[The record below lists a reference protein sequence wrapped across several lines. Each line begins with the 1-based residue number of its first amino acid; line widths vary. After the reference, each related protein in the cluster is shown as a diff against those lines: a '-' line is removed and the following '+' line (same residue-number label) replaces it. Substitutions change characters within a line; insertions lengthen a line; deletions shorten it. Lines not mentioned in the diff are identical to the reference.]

1 MGSASSISRSAAAL
15 EIFSICPASSAGLLV
30 FVRCT
35 FSITPKTV
43 EYCLLNRDEKLILDE
58 RDACGVGFIYRPE
71 STRGTI
77 DDALAAL
84 AQMEHRGAT
93 GADGVTGDGA
103 GILTTIPKEIFRRE
117 GISIDAKD
125 ALAVLFIPDGLSRKR
140 NSDLTAM
147 HREYIEK
154 FLKSKGFTAR
164 IWRPVPVVKNTLGQ
178 VALKHAPLIEHLV
191 VSCEINLT
199 EEELD
204 RAFSDLRVSLS
215 QFMRFEIGEPDF
227 YISSL
232 CRKTVVYKAMTT
244 SEALTNFYSDLKD
257 PLFKSQWALFHRR
270 FSTNT
275 VSRWPLA
282 QPFRLLA
289 HNGEINTL
297 KGNLNWMHARLSQTA
312 LDVKATW
319 DDTRNELTPGSR
331 VDYAGSDS
339 SVLDFCVETLLKDGD
354 TIESAF
360 MKLIPE
366 AHEHH
371 SHMGENPEIEHFYE
385 FFAPHQEPWDGP
397 ALVAFSDATTIG
409 AILDRNGLRPAR
421 YSLYDDGTVFLAS
434 EAGLKI
440 STSAAVIKRGRLGPG
455 QMIAVDIASG
465 AIKHDA
471 VVKTDVAKKHPYGLW
486 LLKERRALNAAAFS
500 KEWSYS
506 SEDLSARQIAAGYT
520 LEDVESIITFMA
532 MNDSEP
538 VLSMG
543 DDTPLAVLSSRPGKL
558 TDFFRQR
565 FAQVTNPPIDPIRER
580 LVMSLTTYLGK
591 RSLSLNPGEELAR
604 AIILPSPI
612 INDDE
617 LGFIR
622 GLESEYKSTTVS
634 TLFHESKSLQIAIEQ
649 ICRHVAE
656 LVSDGHEII
665 ILSDRNT
672 DETHLAIP
680 MLAAVGAVHHHL
692 IKAGLRLK
700 CALVADTSQCWT
712 SHQTAALI
720 AYGAQAISP
729 YLAFE
734 TIRHWYWSD
743 KIKAL
748 VNDGTN
754 EQYRGLTVY
763 QCQSNFRSAIESG
776 LLKVISKMGV
786 SKLTSYVG
794 AQIFECLGL
803 GRDIVDLCF
812 TGTNSPIGGLT
823 FGDLEREIRA
833 SHARGFTPQSTLV
846 DEGVFKNKR
855 AGEYHRNNNDLVKA
869 LHAAVAL
876 KDADASE
883 TERSENYHKYSELVS
898 QQPPSTLRELI
909 EIKSDRQPISLSEVE
924 SLESIVRKFCTGG
937 MSLGALS
944 KESHEALAIAMN
956 RLNARS
962 NSGEGGEDPKRYNPI
977 KVKPDGT
984 SDDFPGLVG
993 LRDGDS
999 AASKVRQVASARF
1012 GVTPQYLATAEQL
1025 EIKVAQGA
1033 KPGEGGQLPAHK
1045 VSDYIARLRRTDKG
1059 ITLISPPPHHDIYS
1073 IEDLAQLIFDLR
1085 QINQTA
1091 EVSVKLV
1098 SEQGIGPIALGCA
1111 KAGADIVHVAG
1122 HDGGTGAAPV
1132 GSIKHAG
1139 LPWELGLAETN
1150 KFLTEH
1156 RLRNRVVV
1164 RVDGG
1169 LRSGEDVVK
1178 AAVIG
1183 ADEFAFGTVALIA
1196 QGCIMARV
1204 CHTNNCPTGI
1214 ASQKESLREKFHG
1227 DPESVVQFFLFIAEE
1242 VRFMLAKLGYRSLRE
1257 IRGRTNLLSMK
1268 NVRLSKCRSLDL
1280 SEVLEYPGRAD
1291 EDDLYNADH
1300 LASDGTAITYGAS
1313 SKTSSKRGANS
1324 CGLNELLENDPE
1336 IVHAIT
1342 NQSSIIK
1349 SYQITNVDRT
1359 VGAGLSGLIATTH
1372 GDTGFAGQ
1380 IVLNFKGAAGQS
1392 FAAFN
1397 ARNVLM
1403 YLRGEANDYVAKSM
1417 FGGEVVVK
1425 PDSSNTEETPVIAGN
1440 TCLYGAVGGRLFIAG
1455 AAGERFAVRN
1465 SGAQA
1470 VVESVGDHC
1479 CEYMTGG
1486 AVLVL
1491 GQTGRNFGAGMSG
1504 GLAFALDEDGSFIE
1518 KFNDDCDKK
1527 LYRLTAQ
1534 TEAVVKGLIEDHYRL
1549 TGSKK
1554 AQRVLEQWENYKSK
1568 FVQVVPPAERERAG
1582 VANDTHRELL
1592 VEREDRFARDSA

>member
-1 MGSASSISRSAAAL
+1 M
-15 EIFSICPASSAGLLV
+15 F
-30 FVRCT
+30 
-35 FSITPKTV
+35 
-43 EYCLLNRDEKLILDE
+43 NRDEELTFEE
-58 RDACGVGFIYRPE
+58 RDACGVGFIYRRE
-71 STRGTI
+71 ITRSTI
-77 DDALAAL
+77 DDALSAL

-125 ALAVLFIPDGLSRKR
+125 ALAVLFIPDNLSKRR
-140 NSDLTAM
+140 NSDLIAM

-164 IWRPVPVVKNTLGQ
+164 IWRPVPVVRNTLGP
-178 VALKHAPLIEHLV
+178 VALKHAPLIEHLII
-191 VSCEINLT
+191 SCDRHLIGR
-199 EEELD
+199 ELD
-204 RAFSDLRVSLS
+204 RAYAELRVSLS

-227 YISSL
+227 YVSSL
-232 CRKTVVYKAMTT
+232 CRKTIVYKAMTT
-244 SEALTNFYSDLKD
+244 SEGLVDFYSDLRD
-257 PLFKSQWALFHRR
+257 PLFQSQWALFHRR

-297 KGNLNWMHARLSQTA
+297 KGNLNWLHARLSQSQ
-312 LDVKATW
+312 LDVQATW
-319 DDTRNELTPGSR
+319 DDTRNELTPGSK

-339 SVLDFCVETLLKDGD
+339 SVLDFCVEALLKDGD
-354 TIESAF
+354 SIESAF

-371 SHMGENPEIEHFYE
+371 SHLNDHPEIQHFYE

-397 ALVAFSDATTIG
+397 ALVAFCDATTIG

-421 YSLYDDGTVFLAS
+421 YSLYSDGTVFLAS

-440 STSAAVIKRGRLGPG
+440 SADADVVKRGRLGPG
-455 QMIAVDIASG
+455 QMISVDIKTG
-465 AIKHDA
+465 KVKHD
-471 VVKTDVAKKHPYGLW
+471 VEVKTEVATEQPFGQW
-486 LLKERRALNAAAFS
+486 LLKERRALKSGAFS

-506 SEDLSARQIAAGYT
+506 SEELSSRQVAAAYT

-543 DDTPLAVLSSRPGKL
+543 DDTPLAVLSSRPKKMA
-558 TDFFRQR
+558 DFFRQR

-591 RSLSLNPGEELAR
+591 RALSLRPDPALAR
-604 AIILPSPI
+604 TLLLPSPI

-617 LGFIR
+617 LNFI
-622 GLESEYKSTTVS
+622 ESLSPEFKTARVS
-634 TLFHESKSLQIAIEQ
+634 TLFHESKSLDVAIKQ
-649 ICRHVAE
+649 LCNDVAE
-656 LVSDGHEII
+656 LVRNDAVNI
-665 ILSDRNT
+665 ILSDREI
-672 DETHLAIP
+672 DSSHLAIP

-692 IKAGLRLK
+692 IRTGLRLK
-700 CALVADTSQCWT
+700 CSLVVETAQCWT

-743 KIKAL
+743 KVKAL

-763 QCQSNFRSAIESG
+763 QCQSNFRSVLESG
-776 LLKVISKMGV
+776 LLKIISKMGV

-803 GRDIVDLCF
+803 SREVVDLCF
-812 TGTNSPIGGLT
+812 TGTNSPIGGMT
-823 FGDLEREIRA
+823 FQDLEREIRA
-833 SHARGFTPQSTLV
+833 HHTKGFSPQPALI

-869 LHAAVAL
+869 LHTAVAL
-876 KDADASE
+876 RNSDADDEVRGSQYKE
-883 TERSENYHKYSELVS
+883 YSELVS
-898 QQPPSTLRELI
+898 QQPPSTLRELV
-909 EIKSDRQPISLSEVE
+909 EISSDREPIDLSEVE
-924 SLESIVRKFCTGG
+924 SIESIVQKFCTGG

-962 NSGEGGEDPKRYNPI
+962 NSGEGGEDPVRYSKIN
-977 KVKPDGT
+977 VNADGT
-984 SDDFPGLVG
+984 SPDFPGLTG
-993 LRDGDS
+993 LRKGDS

-1012 GVTPQYLATAEQL
+1012 GVTPEYLATADQL

-1091 EVSVKLV
+1091 QVSVKLV

-1150 KFLTEH
+1150 RFLTENH
-1156 RLRNRVVV
+1156 LRNRVTV

-1169 LRSGEDVVK
+1169 LRSGQDVVK

-1183 ADEFAFGTVALIA
+1183 ADEFAFGTIALIA

-1214 ASQKESLREKFHG
+1214 ASQKDTLREKFHG
-1227 DPESVVQFFLFIAEE
+1227 NPESVVEFFLFVAEE
-1242 VRFMLAKLGYRSLRE
+1242 VRYLLASLGYRSLRE
-1257 IRGRTNLLSMK
+1257 LRGRTDLFSLK
-1268 NVRLSKCRSLDL
+1268 PVKLAKCSQLDL
-1280 SEVLEYPGRAD
+1280 SEILEYPGGSGFD
-1291 EDDLYNADH
+1291 EYDET
-1300 LASDGTAITYGAS
+1300 TAITYGES
-1313 SKTSSKRGANS
+1313 SKTSSKRGANK
-1324 CGLNELLENDPE
+1324 CGLNELLTNDPE
-1336 IVHAIT
+1336 IVSAVE

-1349 SYQITNVDRT
+1349 SYHITNVDRT
-1359 VGAGLSGLIATTH
+1359 VGASLSGLIATTH
-1372 GDTGFAGQ
+1372 GDTGFTGQ
-1380 IVLNFKGAAGQS
+1380 VVLNFEGAAGQS

-1397 ARNVLM
+1397 AKNVLM

-1425 PDSSNTEETPVIAGN
+1425 PDSSCNEESPVIAGN
-1440 TCLYGAVGGRLFIAG
+1440 TCLYGAIGGKLFIAG
-1455 AAGERFAVRN
+1455 QAGERFAVRN

-1470 VVESVGDHC
+1470 VVEGVGDHG

-1486 AVLVL
+1486 TVVVL

-1504 GLAFALDEDGSFIE
+1504 GIAIILDEDGSFIE
-1518 KFNDDCDKK
+1518 RANRDCDKK
-1527 LYRLTAQ
+1527 LYHLTAQ
-1534 TEAVVKGLIEDHYRL
+1534 SEALAKSLVEDHLRL
-1549 TGSKK
+1549 TGSRK
-1554 AQRVLEQWENYKSK
+1554 AQFVLEHWEDYRSK
-1568 FVQVVPPAERERAG
+1568 FVQLIPPAERERAG
-1582 VANDTHRELL
+1582 ITKDSHPEIV
-1592 VEREDRFARDSA
+1592 VERRDRFVHSA

>member
-1 MGSASSISRSAAAL
+1 MDY
-15 EIFSICPASSAGLLV
+15 CV
-30 FVRCT
+30 F
-35 FSITPKTV
+35 
-43 EYCLLNRDEKLILDE
+43 NRDEKLLVDE
-58 RDACGVGFIYRPE
+58 SDACGVGFIYRPAT
-71 STRGTI
+71 TRGTI
-77 DDALAAL
+77 DDALSAL

-103 GILTTIPKEIFRRE
+103 GILTTIPKDIFRRE

-125 ALAVLFIPDGLSRKR
+125 AVAVLFIPNNLSKKR
-140 NSDLTAM
+140 NSELIAM
-147 HREYIEK
+147 HRVYIEK
-154 FLKSKGFTAR
+154 FLKSRGFTAR
-164 IWRPVPVVKNTLGQ
+164 IWRPVPVVRNTLGT
-178 VALKHAPLIEHLV
+178 VALKHAPLIEHLII
-191 VSCEINLT
+191 SCERNLIGR
-199 EEELD
+199 ELD
-204 RAFSDLRVSLS
+204 RAYSDLRVSLS
-215 QFMRFEIGEPDF
+215 QFMRFDVGETDF
-227 YISSL
+227 YIASL
-232 CRKTVVYKAMTT
+232 CRKTIVYKAMTT
-244 SEALTNFYSDLKD
+244 SEGLVDFYPDLRD

-282 QPFRLLA
+282 QPFRFLA

-297 KGNLNWMHARLSQTA
+297 KGNLNWLHARLSQSE

-319 DDTRNELTPGSR
+319 DDTRNELTPGSK

-339 SVLDFCVETLLKDGD
+339 SVLDFCVETLIKDGD
-354 TIESAF
+354 SIESAF

-366 AHEHH
+366 AHEHDSQINEH
-371 SHMGENPEIEHFYE
+371 PEIGHFYE

-421 YSLYDDGTVFLAS
+421 YSLYADGTVFLAS

-440 STSAAVIKRGRLGPG
+440 SAASEIVTRGRLGPG
-455 QMIAVDIASG
+455 QMITVDIKNG
-465 AIKHDA
+465 TVKHDA
-471 VVKTDVAKKHPYGLW
+471 EVKTDVARQEPYGQW
-486 LLKERRALNAAAFS
+486 LLKERRALKSSGFS

-506 SEDLSARQIAAGYT
+506 SEELSARQVAAGYT

-543 DDTPLAVLSSRPGKL
+543 DDTPLAVLSNRPKKL
-558 TDFFRQR
+558 SDFFRQR

-580 LVMSLTTYLGK
+580 LVMSLTTYLGR
-591 RSLSLNPGEELAR
+591 RSLSLNPNPSLAQT
-604 AIILPSPI
+604 ILLPSPI

-617 LGFIR
+617 LSFIENI
-622 GLESEYKSTTVS
+622 GHDYKTARVS
-634 TLFHESKSLQIAIEQ
+634 TLFHESKPLDAAIKQLCVE
-649 ICRHVAE
+649 VAQQ
-656 LVSDGHEII
+656 VRNNAVII
-665 ILSDRNT
+665 ILSDRDTNSSNI
-672 DETHLAIP
+672 AIP

-692 IKAGLRLK
+692 IRTGLRLN
-700 CALVADTSQCWT
+700 CSLVVDTSQCWT
-712 SHQTAALI
+712 SHQTAAFI
-720 AYGAQAISP
+720 AYGAQAVSP

-743 KIKAL
+743 KVKAL
-748 VNDGTN
+748 VNDGAN

-763 QCQSNFRSAIESG
+763 QCQSNFRSVLESG
-776 LLKVISKMGV
+776 LLKIISKMGV

-803 GRDIVDLCF
+803 GREIVDLCF
-812 TGTNSPIGGLT
+812 TGTNSPIGGLS
-823 FGDLEREIRA
+823 FQDLERETRA
-833 SHARGFTPQSTLV
+833 FHAKGFAPQPTLI

-855 AGEYHRNNNDLVKA
+855 AGEYHRNNNEMVKA
-869 LHAAVAL
+869 LHTAVAL
-876 KDADASE
+876 KRSDADDA
-883 TERSENYHKYSELVS
+883 TRSSQYKEYSELVS
-898 QQPPSTLRELI
+898 HQPPSTLRELI
-909 EIKSDRQPISLSEVE
+909 GIESDREPIDLSEVE
-924 SLESIVRKFCTGG
+924 PVESIVQNFCTGG

-962 NSGEGGEDPKRYNPI
+962 NSGEGGEDPKRYHPI
-977 KVKPDGT
+977 NVKADGT
-984 SDDFPGLVG
+984 SDDFPGLNG
-993 LRDGDS
+993 LRAGDS

-1012 GVTPQYLATAEQL
+1012 GITPQYLATADQL

-1045 VSDYIARLRRTDKG
+1045 VSEYIAKLRRTDKG

-1091 EVSVKLV
+1091 QVSVKLV

-1150 KFLTEH
+1150 RFLTENH
-1156 RLRNRVVV
+1156 LRNRVTV

-1178 AAVIG
+1178 AAIIG
-1183 ADEFAFGTVALIA
+1183 GDEFAFGTIALIA

-1214 ASQKESLREKFHG
+1214 ASQKETLREKFHG
-1227 DPESVVQFFLFIAEE
+1227 NPETVVEFFKFVAEE
-1242 VRFMLAKLGYRSLRE
+1242 VRYLLASLGYRSLRE
-1257 IRGRTNLLSMK
+1257 IRGRTNLLTLK
-1268 NVRLSKCRSLDL
+1268 QTKIEKCAGLDL
-1280 SEVLEYPGRAD
+1280 SEILEYPGGNGA
-1291 EDDLYNADH
+1291 EYDDDNV
-1300 LASDGTAITYGAS
+1300 AITYGES
-1313 SKTSSKRGANS
+1313 SKTSSKRGANK
-1324 CGLNELLENDPE
+1324 CGINELLTNDPE
-1336 IVHAIT
+1336 ILNAVAT
-1342 NQSSIIK
+1342 QSSIIK
-1349 SYQITNVDRT
+1349 SYHITNVDRT
-1359 VGAGLSGLIATTH
+1359 VGASLSGLIATTH
-1372 GDTGFAGQ
+1372 GDTGFTGQ
-1380 IVLNFKGAAGQS
+1380 VVLNFKGAAGQS

-1397 ARNVLM
+1397 AKNVLM

-1425 PDSSNTEETPVIAGN
+1425 PDSSCIEESPVIAGN
-1440 TCLYGAVGGRLFIAG
+1440 TCLYGAIGGRLFIAG
-1455 AAGERFAVRN
+1455 CAGERFAVRN

-1470 VVESVGDHC
+1470 VVEGVGDHG

-1486 AVLVL
+1486 TVLVL

-1504 GLAFALDEDGSFIE
+1504 GIALVLDEDGSFVE
-1518 KFNDDCDKK
+1518 RVNKDCEKK

-1534 TEAVVKGLIEDHYRL
+1534 SETLAKALIEDHLRL
-1549 TGSKK
+1549 TGSSK
-1554 AQRVLEQWENYKSK
+1554 AQRILDQWENFKNK
-1568 FVQVVPPAERERAG
+1568 IVQLVPPAERERAG
-1582 VANDTHRELL
+1582 ITKDTHPEIV
-1592 VEREDRFARDSA
+1592 VERHDRFVHTA

>member
-1 MGSASSISRSAAAL
+1 
-15 EIFSICPASSAGLLV
+15 
-30 FVRCT
+30 
-35 FSITPKTV
+35 
-43 EYCLLNRDEKLILDE
+43 
-58 RDACGVGFIYRPE
+58 
-71 STRGTI
+71 
-77 DDALAAL
+77 
-84 AQMEHRGAT
+84 MEHRGAT

-103 GILTTIPKEIFRRE
+103 GVLTTIPREIFRRE
-117 GISIDAKD
+117 GISMDDRDAV
-125 ALAVLFIPDGLSRKR
+125 AVLFIPDPLSRKR
-140 NSDLTAM
+140 NSELIAM
-147 HREYIEK
+147 HRVYVGK
-154 FLKSKGFTAR
+154 FLKARGFTAR
-164 IWRPVPVVKNTLGQ
+164 IWRQVPVVKNTLGK
-178 VALKHAPLIEHLV
+178 VALKSCPLIEHLV
-191 VSCEINLT
+191 ISCDRNLPDV
-199 EEELD
+199 ELD
-204 RAFSDLRVSLS
+204 RAYADLRVALS

-227 YISSL
+227 YIASL
-232 CRKTVVYKAMTT
+232 CRKTIVYKAMTT
-244 SEALTNFYSDLKD
+244 SDGLAQFYTDLKD
-257 PLFKSQWALFHRR
+257 QSFKSNWALFHRR

-297 KGNLNWMHARLSQTA
+297 KGNLNWLHARLSQSA

-319 DDTRNELTPGSR
+319 DDTRNELAPGSQ

-360 MKLIPE
+360 MKLLPE

-371 SHMGENPEIEHFYE
+371 SHLNDHPEIEHFYE

-397 ALVAFSDATTIG
+397 ALVTFSDATTIG

-421 YSLYDDGTVFLAS
+421 YSLYEDGTVFLAS

-440 STSAAVIKRGRLGPG
+440 STNAAVIKRGRLGPG
-455 QMIAVDIASG
+455 QMIAVDIKTG
-465 AIKHDA
+465 TIRHDVELKLA
-471 VVKTDVAKKHPYGLW
+471 VAKQQPYGQW
-486 LLKERRALNAAAFS
+486 LLKERRALKNSAFS

-506 SEDLSARQIAAGYT
+506 SEELSARQVSAGYT
-520 LEDVESIITFMA
+520 LEDVENIITFMA

-543 DDTPLAVLSSRPGKL
+543 DDTPLAVLSTRPKKL
-558 TDFFRQR
+558 SDFFRQR

-580 LVMSLTTYLGK
+580 LVMSLTSYLGR
-591 RSLSLNPGEELAR
+591 RSLSLMPEPALAQT
-604 AIILPSPI
+604 IILPSPI
-612 INDDE
+612 INDEE
-617 LGFIR
+617 LSFI
-622 GLESEYKSTTVS
+622 ESLTHEYKSARVS
-634 TLFHESKSLQIAIEQ
+634 TLFHQSKSLQIAIEQ
-649 ICRHVAE
+649 LCSAVAE
-656 LVSDGHEII
+656 QVRNDALII
-665 ILSDRNT
+665 ILSDRDT
-672 DETHLAIP
+672 DASHIAIP

-692 IKAGLRLK
+692 IRAGLRLK
-700 CALVADTSQCWT
+700 CSLVVETSQCWT

-720 AYGAQAISP
+720 AYGAQAVSP

-743 KIKAL
+743 KVKAL

-754 EQYRGLTVY
+754 EHYRGLTVY
-763 QCQSNFRSAIESG
+763 QCQSNFRAVLESG
-776 LLKVISKMGV
+776 LLKIISKMGV

-803 GRDIVDLCF
+803 ASDIVDLCF
-812 TGTNSPIGGLT
+812 AGTNSPIGGLT
-823 FGDLEREIRA
+823 FSDLEREVRLFH
-833 SHARGFTPQSTLV
+833 SKGFAPQPTLI

-869 LHAAVAL
+869 LHAAIALRNANADEQTRSAQYQEYSKLVA
-876 KDADASE
+876 
-883 TERSENYHKYSELVS
+883 
-898 QQPPSTLRELI
+898 QQPPSALRELI
-909 EIKSDRQPISLSEVE
+909 EIETDRDPIDVSEVE
-924 SLESIVRKFCTGG
+924 SIESIVQKFCTGG

-956 RLNARS
+956 RLNAKS
-962 NSGEGGEDPKRYNPI
+962 NSGEGGEDPKRYHPI
-977 KVKPDGT
+977 KVNPDGT
-984 SDDFPGLVG
+984 SDDFPRLSG
-993 LRDGDS
+993 LREGDS
-999 AASKVRQVASARF
+999 AASKIRQVASARF

-1091 EVSVKLV
+1091 QISVKLV

-1111 KAGADIVHVAG
+1111 KAGADIVHIAG

-1139 LPWELGLAETN
+1139 LPWELGLAEAN
-1150 KFLTEH
+1150 RFLTEH
-1156 RLRNRVVV
+1156 RLRNRVTV

-1169 LRSGEDVVK
+1169 LRSGIDVVK

-1214 ASQKESLREKFHG
+1214 ASQKESLRDKFQG
-1227 DPESVVQFFLFIAEE
+1227 NPESVVEFFLFIAEE
-1242 VRFMLAKLGYRSLRE
+1242 VRYVLAGLGYRSLRE
-1257 IRGRTNLLSMK
+1257 IRGRTDLLSAISVK
-1268 NVRLSKCRSLDL
+1268 LEKCKSVDL
-1280 SEVLEYPGRAD
+1280 SEILEYPSGITSEHEEYDNVAV
-1291 EDDLYNADH
+1291 
-1300 LASDGTAITYGAS
+1300 TYGES
-1313 SKTSSKRGANS
+1313 SKTSSKRGANT
-1324 CGLNELLENDPE
+1324 CGINELLTNDPE
-1336 IVHAIT
+1336 IVNTIE

-1349 SYQITNVDRT
+1349 SYHITNVDRT
-1359 VGAGLSGLIATTH
+1359 VGASLSGLIATTH
-1372 GDTGFAGQ
+1372 GDTGFTGQ
-1380 IVLNFKGAAGQS
+1380 VVLNFEGAAGQS

-1397 ARNVLM
+1397 AKNVLM
-1403 YLRGEANDYVAKSM
+1403 YLKGEANDYVAKSM

-1425 PDSSNTEETPVIAGN
+1425 PDSSCNEESPVIVGN
-1440 TCLYGAVGGRLFIAG
+1440 TCLYGAVGGKLLVAG
-1455 AAGERFAVRN
+1455 TAGERFAVRN

-1470 VVESVGDHC
+1470 VVEGVGDHG

-1486 AVLVL
+1486 TVLVL

-1504 GLAFALDEDGSFIE
+1504 GLAFVLDEDETFIDRVN
-1518 KFNDDCDKK
+1518 KDCDKK
-1527 LYRLTAQ
+1527 VYRLTSQ
-1534 TEAVVKGLIEDHYRL
+1534 SEAIARALVEDHLRL
-1549 TGSKK
+1549 TGSRK
-1554 AQRVLEQWENYKSK
+1554 AARVLENWESFRNK
-1568 FVQVVPPAERERAG
+1568 FVQLVPPAERERAG
-1582 VANDTHRELL
+1582 VSNDSHRELI
-1592 VEREDRFARDSA
+1592 VERHDRFVHSA